1 MGNWISGSPGIDDG
15 AIAKIETA
23 SVESPYWAATPEL
36 RRRNEMYAMLAT
48 EYTTSVLGYAPYTSH
63 LVSTTHATHY
73 KDHGTP
79 YASDDPEKRYHI
91 VGRDQAIEM
100 THAIRR
106 KMDHIVFFTDF
117 GLSSG
122 MRGAKELAEREGID
136 VLEVKLEGLPGWGV
150 RLSECGP

>member
-1 MGNWISGSPGIDDG
+1 
-15 AIAKIETA
+15 
-23 SVESPYWAATPEL
+23 
-36 RRRNEMYAMLAT
+36 MYAMLAT
-48 EYTTSVLGYAPYTSH
+48 EYTTSVLGYATYTSH
-63 LVSTTHATHY
+63 LVSTAHATHY

-91 VGRDQAIEM
+91 VGRDQAIAM

-122 MRGAKELAEREGID
+122 MRGPRSWRNVRGLTFSRSSWRACPAGDSVERVRALKYAAHDCVHQGLFLREGT
-136 VLEVKLEGLPGWGV
+136 
-150 RLSECGP
+150 